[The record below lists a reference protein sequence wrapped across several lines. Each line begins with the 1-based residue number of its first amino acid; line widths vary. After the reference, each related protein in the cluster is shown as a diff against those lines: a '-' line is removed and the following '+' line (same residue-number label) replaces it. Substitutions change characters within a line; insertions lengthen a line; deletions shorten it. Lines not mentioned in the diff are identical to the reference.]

1 MNPNIIAFC
10 CNHCSYEAADR
21 AGALRKKYNCGI
33 KIIRLPCTGRIEPE
47 FILKAFEKGADGVL
61 ILGCHPGEC
70 HYKEGNIT
78 AFKRFV
84 LLKEVLKNLGI
95 EDRIKLEWVGAGEA
109 DKFVSVV
116 NDFAK
121 IIEEKTQKLKIE
133 NVKFELSAKNV
144 LGSL

>member
-21 AGALRKKYNCGI
+21 AGALRKKYNGGI

-70 HYKEGNIT
+70 RYKEGNIT

-109 DKFVSVV
+109 DKFVNVV